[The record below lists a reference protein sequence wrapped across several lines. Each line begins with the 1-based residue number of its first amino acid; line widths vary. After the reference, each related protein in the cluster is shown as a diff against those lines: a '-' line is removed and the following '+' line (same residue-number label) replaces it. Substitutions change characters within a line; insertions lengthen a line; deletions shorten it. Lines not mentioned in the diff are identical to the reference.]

1 MYTKCRVDVL
11 SRTHRLADEDG
22 RSIKAVVDGLRKAGI
37 FKDDNSKIVTKVS
50 HSQEQIATSEAEE
63 TIIEITEV

>member
-1 MYTKCRVDVL
+1 LYKKCRVNVL
-11 SRTHRLADEDG
+11 SKTYRLADEDG

-37 FKDDNSKIVTKVS
+37 FKDDNSKIVTNVS
-50 HSQEQIATSEAEE
+50 HTQEKIASGENEE